1 MMAKSKREWN
11 RKQLAG
17 GIHHSVLVN
26 KAQPACALLNSTKI
40 FKLSLSLW
48 WTKAHI
54 NFHFHI
60 ARILLKTPSH
70 IFNSI
75 FFLNL
80 IWENTHKNPSLTKY
94 FTEQSTCQIKVV
106 FKLKFKTSAEIK
118 HTRPINFR
126 SLRQD
131 GAQPKHG
138 LTSHYQTRSIF

>member
-1 MMAKSKREWN
+1 M
-11 RKQLAG
+11 
-17 GIHHSVLVN
+17 LVS
-26 KAQPACALLNSTKI
+26 KAQLACALYTFAKI

-54 NFHFHI
+54 NFMHFHI

-70 IFNSI
+70 INI
-75 FFLNL
+75 AFFFNL

-118 HTRPINFR
+118 HTSPINFR
-126 SLRQD
+126 SLRQ
-131 GAQPKHG
+131 AEA
-138 LTSHYQTRSIF
+138 

>member
-1 MMAKSKREWN
+1 M
-11 RKQLAG
+11 
-17 GIHHSVLVN
+17 LVN
-26 KAQPACALLNSTKI
+26 KAQPACALYTSAKI

-54 NFHFHI
+54 NFIHFHI

-70 IFNSI
+70 IDI
-75 FFLNL
+75 AFFFFFNL

-94 FTEQSTCQIKVV
+94 FTEQSTCQNKVV

-118 HTRPINFR
+118 HTRPINFK
-126 SLRQD
+126 SLRQAR
-131 GAQPKHG
+131 AQPKYG